1 MITIEAMSHTK
12 TVFPA
17 RVSFSLRLLSRNLAA
32 IGLLFLAAAFASPA
46 ARAETAA
53 GFMQRASTELLAANH
68 AQSPAAFSAA
78 IRRYGDVPSIG
89 MGALG
94 NYAGS
99 LPKTDRPL
107 YYNGMVNFIGRYAAK
122 ESAKYQ
128 VAKATVLGQSEE
140 NAAGASVETRVELSS
155 GESYDVR
162 WKLVRSGSSFK
173 IRDAEVL
180 GFWMTP
186 FLGTLFQN
194 YIAENG
200 GSSKA
205 LIMALNR

>member
-1 MITIEAMSHTK
+1 
-12 TVFPA
+12 
-17 RVSFSLRLLSRNLAA
+17 
-32 IGLLFLAAAFASPA
+32 
-46 ARAETAA
+46 
-53 GFMQRASTELLAANH
+53 MQRHQLRSCSAANDLMA
-68 AQSPAAFSAA
+68 AQRTGTPVAFSAA
-78 IRRYGDVPSIG
+78 LRRYGDVPAIG

-94 NYAGS
+94 TYAGS

-107 YYNGMVNFIGRYAAK
+107 YYNGMVNFIARYAVK
-122 ESAKYQ
+122 ESGKYRI
-128 VAKATVLGQSEE
+128 AKATILGQSEE
-140 NAAGASVETRVELSS
+140 DAQGAAVETRVVLAS

-162 WKLVRSGSSFK
+162 WKLVRAGSSFK
-173 IRDAEVL
+173 IRDAQVL

>member
-1 MITIEAMSHTK
+1 MDRVMTGFTRIAS
-12 TVFPA
+12 A
-17 RVSFSLRLLSRNLAA
+17 RALAA
-32 IGLLFLAAAFASPA
+32 TFIGLALAVLGGAS

-53 GFMQRASTELLAANH
+53 AFMQRAANDLIAANR
-68 AQSPAAFSAA
+68 AASPTAFSATL
-78 IRRYGDVPSIG
+78 RRYGDIPAIG
-89 MGALG
+89 ISALG

-99 LPKTDRPL
+99 LPKDDRPL
-107 YYNGMVNFIGRYAAK
+107 YYNGMANFIGRYAAK

-128 VAKATVLGQSEE
+128 VVKATILGQSEE
-140 NAAGASVETRVELSS
+140 DARGASVETRVLLKS
-155 GESYDVR
+155 GETYDVR
-162 WKLVRSGSSFK
+162 WQLVRSGGSFK
-173 IRDAEVL
+173 IRDAQVL

>member
-1 MITIEAMSHTK
+1 MNTSVRMIELAYR
-12 TVFPA
+12 TVQGG
-17 RVSFSLRLLSRNLAA
+17 VAA
-32 IGLLFLAAAFASPA
+32 ILALAVVLFAMAPA

-53 GFMQRASTELLAANH
+53 GFMQRAAAELIAANRT
-68 AQSPAAFSAA
+68 QSPAAFAAA
-78 IRRYGDVPSIG
+78 IRRYGDVPAIG
-89 MGALG
+89 LTALG
-94 NYAGS
+94 SYAGS
-99 LPKTDRPL
+99 LPKADRPL

-122 ESAKYQ
+122 ESGKYR

-140 NAAGASVETRVELSS
+140 TANGASVETRIELSG
-155 GESYDVR
+155 GETYDVR
-162 WKLVRSGSSFK
+162 WLLVRSGGSFK
-173 IRDAEVL
+173 VRDAEVL

>member
-1 MITIEAMSHTK
+1 MIGQERAIVQSHRFEL
-12 TVFPA
+12 V
-17 RVSFSLRLLSRNLAA
+17 VVLAA
-32 IGLLFLAAAFASPA
+32 IGFERRVVGVDVAVKVGTP
-46 ARAETAA
+46 R
-53 GFMQRASTELLAANH
+53 GFQR
-68 AQSPAAFSAA
+68 FDVA
-78 IRRYGDVPSIG
+78 IRRRLSGDVPAIG
-89 MGALG
+89 NTALG
-94 NYAGS
+94 QYSGS
-99 LPKTDRPL
+99 LPKNDRPL

-128 VAKATVLGQSEE
+128 VAKATILGQSEE
-140 NAAGASVETRVELSS
+140 DALGASVETRVVLQS

-162 WKLVRSGSSFK
+162 WQLARSGQSFK
-173 IRDAEVL
+173 IRDAQVL

-186 FLGTLFQN
+186 FLATLFQN

>member
-1 MITIEAMSHTK
+1 MTMEWAISGFTRLFDRT
-12 TVFPA
+12 
-17 RVSFSLRLLSRNLAA
+17 RVATLLLVIAAA
-32 IGLLFLAAAFASPA
+32 IAAAPA

-53 GFMQRASTELLAANH
+53 GFMQRVSTELLAANRT
-68 AQSPAAFSAA
+68 ANTTGFAAAL
-78 IRRYGDVPSIG
+78 RRYGDVQGIG
-89 MGALG
+89 MTSLG
-94 NYAGS
+94 TYAGG
-99 LPKTDRPL
+99 LPKNDRPL
-107 YYNGMVNFIGRYAAK
+107 FYNGMVNFIARYAAK

-140 NAAGASVETRVELSS
+140 DARGASVETRIYLTS
-155 GESYDVR
+155 GENYDVR
-162 WKLVRSGSSFK
+162 WQLVRSGQSFK
-173 IRDAEVL
+173 IRDAQVL

-186 FLGTLFQN
+186 FLATLFQN

>member
-1 MITIEAMSHTK
+1 MERTMTKDITTRFAG
-12 TVFPA
+12 
-17 RVSFSLRLLSRNLAA
+17 LLSALVMGMLTLTAT
-32 IGLLFLAAAFASPA
+32 S

-53 GFMQRASTELLAANH
+53 AFMQRASSDLLAANRS
-68 AQSPAAFSAA
+68 ASATGFAASLRKFSDIPA
-78 IRRYGDVPSIG
+78 IG
-89 MGALG
+89 NGALG
-94 NYAGS
+94 SYAGS
-99 LPKTDRPL
+99 LPKTDRPI

-128 VAKATVLGQSEE
+128 VAKATILGQSEE
-140 NAAGASVETRVELSS
+140 DATGASVETRIVLKT

-162 WKLVRSGSSFK
+162 WQLVRSGSSFK
-173 IRDAEVL
+173 IRDAQVL

-186 FLGTLFQN
+186 FLATLFQN
-194 YIAENG
+194 YITENG

>member
-1 MITIEAMSHTK
+1 M
-12 TVFPA
+12 VRF
-17 RVSFSLRLLSRNLAA
+17 VSVSGRRFGQPFMAAWLLGVVSILTATGA
-32 IGLLFLAAAFASPA
+32 T
-46 ARAETAA
+46 AETAA
-53 GFMQRASTELLAANH
+53 AFMQRAAGDLIAANH
-68 AQSPAAFSAA
+68 ATSATGFAATL
-78 IRRYGDVPSIG
+78 RRYGDVPAIG
-89 MGALG
+89 IGALG
-94 NYAGS
+94 SYAGS

-140 NAAGASVETRVELSS
+140 DAQGASVETRVVLKS

-162 WKLVRSGSSFK
+162 WLLVRNGSSFK
-173 IRDAEVL
+173 IRDAQVL

-186 FLGTLFQN
+186 FLATLFQN